1 VRTGDRDV
9 PDAGRKRMRSAVTG
23 LQTRA
28 AGSAVRASER
38 YTRTRE
44 RMDQTAAGHLH
55 RSIVH
60 IDLVHQALIL
70 AALALMSLIPM
81 LISISGLLPAGVPS
95 SAAANLAHRW
105 GISGEAAED
114 LKQLFPSHQAVRNST
129 TWFSAI
135 LSLLS
140 AFTWP
145 AALQKGYQL
154 TWGTPPPGWRALW
167 RPLVWLI
174 SFVGFAGAL
183 TVLGGLVHG
192 WPGAV
197 LTVLVGLP
205 AVVAW
210 VWWTQHLMLC
220 GRVGWRALLPG
231 AIATT
236 VGLLGLRFGAALLL
250 SPAITSN
257 YRDYGTLG
265 IVFVL
270 LSWLVAFSVVM
281 LGGAVVGFTL
291 HEHPIHLRAI
301 RLRRVRPR
309 LLRRP

>member
-1 VRTGDRDV
+1 
-9 PDAGRKRMRSAVTG
+9 
-23 LQTRA
+23 
-28 AGSAVRASER
+28 
-38 YTRTRE
+38 
-44 RMDQTAAGHLH
+44 
-55 RSIVH
+55 
-60 IDLVHQALIL
+60 
-70 AALALMSLIPM
+70 
-81 LISISGLLPAGVPS
+81 
-95 SAAANLAHRW
+95 
-105 GISGEAAED
+105 
-114 LKQLFPSHQAVRNST
+114 VRNST

-145 AALQKGYQL
+145 VALQKGYQL

-174 SFVGFAGAL
+174 SFVGFTGAL
-183 TVLGGLVHG
+183 TILGGLVHG

-197 LTVLVGLP
+197 LNGLVGLP

-210 VWWTQHLMLC
+210 AWWTQYLMLC

-236 VGLLGLRFGAALLL
+236 VGLLGLRFGSALLL
-250 SPAITSN
+250 SSAITSN
-257 YRDYGTLG
+257 YREYGTMG

-270 LSWLVAFSVVM
+270 LSWLVVFSVVM
-281 LGGAVVGFTL
+281 LGGAVVGVTL
-291 HEHPIHLRAI
+291 HEHPIDLRAI